1 MRSWLLAMAAVVGA
15 VSACAGPESVAQ
27 RDAREA
33 IARGDY
39 RMKPPET
46 MKDAEGRRYGLAYN
60 ATIETEQP
68 FIAPANPLEI
78 AMVALAEN
86 PSKESESAFET
97 ALLTSE
103 VYILTSKEGV
113 AAFKANPTKMTFS
126 RLPTEVGRPY
136 SMVLYSSRARLHQ
149 GMHNDTE
156 WYWLSMPGRIALA
169 SSGGVPIAVNYG
181 LRPPVYIEPEQ
192 VTRLLSQNRAAP

>member
-1 MRSWLLAMAAVVGA
+1 MRSWFLAMAAVAGLLL
-15 VSACAGPESVAQ
+15 ACAGPESVAQ
-27 RDAREA
+27 RDARDA

-39 RMKPPET
+39 RMKPPEA
-46 MKDAEGRRYGLAYN
+46 MKDAKGRRYGLAYN
-60 ATIETEQP
+60 AIIETEQP
-68 FIAPANPLEI
+68 FIAPTNPLEV
-78 AMVALAEN
+78 AMVSLANN
-86 PSKESESAFET
+86 PSKDSESAFET

-103 VYILTSKEGV
+103 VYVLTSNEGV
-113 AAFKANPTKMTFS
+113 AAFKADPTKITFT

-156 WYWLSMPGRIALA
+156 WHWLSMPGRIALA
-169 SSGGVPIAVNYG
+169 SSGGVPITVNYG

-192 VTRLLSQNRAAP
+192 VTRLLAQKPATP